1 MPTNKVSATMSATD
15 LQDVLNAITTIGT
28 KMPFLISLT
37 LEERKSLAKFGDR
50 SLAFVTKALELAIQR
65 TDILPRNFDVNEFK
79 KDVDLYNQ
87 LYSITQPLS
96 LMLEKLND
104 TQKEVGSE
112 AYSAALIVYQSAKM
126 SGSDLGGLE
135 SVLDDLGKRFAKKST
150 TAAENG
156 NPA

>member
-96 LMLEKLND
+96 LMLEKLDD

-135 SVLDDLGKRFAKKST
+135 SVLDDLGKRFSRK
-150 TAAENG
+150 TASATVNG
-156 NPA
+156 NPS